1 MHQIFLYKQMVGKG
15 NMHLVIVTNELATA
29 DCSSGGLAS
38 FTANLARI
46 FWKNGHKVT
55 ILLVTTKENE
65 ITFDEGINLRNVYV
79 EKAMWNKI
87 AHMAEN
93 ISFVTGEDKDII
105 RRILLCLYKSE
116 LVNATVK
123 EMHRK
128 EQVDMIH
135 VCNLDQL
142 ALGLDGSIPYVVRLS
157 SYMWMCN
164 KADLPEP
171 GDEYYDEAA
180 FTFRDKLD
188 ISLLKKSKY
197 IISPSNLLAEIGK
210 QKMGINPVVIESP
223 FVLDRNTWDDS
234 IYRLLAKGKRYII
247 HHGRGSYLK
256 GTHIVAQI
264 AKKILENHPD
274 MYLLLAGV
282 DEEMQNDK
290 GQMVM
295 ANELV
300 REYAGRYADRVI
312 YVGGPVREQ
321 LYPLIDNAELC
332 ILPSRIENLSNACI
346 EAMAMGKVVVATNGA
361 SYEQLIDDRVSGFLC
376 ERDNPESFLQAVE
389 EALSMNEEEKQKMI
403 EKASMRIQQLSPE
416 IIYEKYFDFYKQVMQ
431 EWGR

>member
-1 MHQIFLYKQMVGKG
+1 
-15 NMHLVIVTNELATA
+15 
-29 DCSSGGLAS
+29 
-38 FTANLARI
+38 
-46 FWKNGHKVT
+46 
-55 ILLVTTKENE
+55 
-65 ITFDEGINLRNVYV
+65 
-79 EKAMWNKI
+79 
-87 AHMAEN
+87 
-93 ISFVTGEDKDII
+93 
-105 RRILLCLYKSE
+105 
-116 LVNATVK
+116 
-123 EMHRK
+123 
-128 EQVDMIH
+128 
-135 VCNLDQL
+135 
-142 ALGLDGSIPYVVRLS
+142 
-157 SYMWMCN
+157 
-164 KADLPEP
+164 
-171 GDEYYDEAA
+171 
-180 FTFRDKLD
+180 
-188 ISLLKKSKY
+188 
-197 IISPSNLLAEIGK
+197 
-210 QKMGINPVVIESP
+210 
-223 FVLDRNTWDDS
+223 
-234 IYRLLAKGKRYII
+234 
-247 HHGRGSYLK
+247 
-256 GTHIVAQI
+256 
-264 AKKILENHPD
+264 